1 MKLPTTKRLPK
12 ATRSSLI
19 KQIKR
24 ESSSELSFLCFVYFS
39 FFELSFIGWNILA
52 GLSLGIGFLWLVPYY
67 NAAHAEFY
75 RTLAGDQFKS
85 KD

>member
-19 KQIKR
+19 KQIKK

>member
-1 MKLPTTKRLPK
+1 M
-12 ATRSSLI
+12 I
-19 KQIKR
+19 KQIKK

-39 FFELSFIGWNILA
+39 FLELSFIGWNILA

-75 RTLAGDQFKS
+75 RTLAGDQFKGTV
-85 KD
+85 

>member
-1 MKLPTTKRLPK
+1 M
-12 ATRSSLI
+12 I
-19 KQIKR
+19 KQIKK

-52 GLSLGIGFLWLVPYY
+52 GLPLGIGFLWLVPYY

>member
-1 MKLPTTKRLPK
+1 M
-12 ATRSSLI
+12 
-19 KQIKR
+19 
-24 ESSSELSFLCFVYFS
+24 CFVYFS
-39 FFELSFIGWNILA
+39 FFELSFIGWDILA

>member
-1 MKLPTTKRLPK
+1 M
-12 ATRSSLI
+12 I
-19 KQIKR
+19 KQIKK

-75 RTLAGDQFKS
+75 RNLAGAQFKS

>member
-1 MKLPTTKRLPK
+1 M
-12 ATRSSLI
+12 I
-19 KQIKR
+19 KQIKK
-24 ESSSELSFLCFVYFS
+24 ESSSELSFLCFVYFSFFSFFS

>member
-19 KQIKR
+19 KQIKK

-39 FFELSFIGWNILA
+39 FLELSFIGWNILA